1 MQMKRYF
8 EWDDKKAASN
18 LRKHGVAFED
28 AVQVFKDPLCA
39 SAVGRIENGQERWK
53 TVGLFKDEVL
63 LYVAHTLAIEESNNE
78 TAEVIRIISARR
90 ATRIER
96 KDYERG

>member
-1 MQMKRYF
+1 MKRYF
-8 EWDDKKAASN
+8 EWDGKKAASN

-28 AVQVFKDPLCA
+28 ATQIFRDPLCA
-39 SAVGRIENGQERWK
+39 SVLERIENGQERWQ

-96 KDYERG
+96 KNYERG

>member
-1 MQMKRYF
+1 MKRYF

-28 AVQVFKDPLCA
+28 AAQVFKDPLCA
-39 SAVGRIENGQERWK
+39 SAVERIENTQQRWQ
-53 TVGLFKDEVL
+53 TVGAFKDEVL
-63 LYVAHTLAIEESNNE
+63 LTVAHTVAVEEDEGE
-78 TAEVIRIISARR
+78 TAEIIRIISARR

-96 KDYERG
+96 KRYEHG

>member
-1 MQMKRYF
+1 MKRYF

-18 LRKHGVAFED
+18 LRKHGIAFDD

-39 SAVGRIENGQERWK
+39 SAVERIENGQERWQ
-53 TVGLFKDEVL
+53 TVGLFKGEVL
-63 LYVAHTLAIEESNNE
+63 LTVAHTLIIEAGSNE

-90 ATRIER
+90 ATRVER
-96 KDYERG
+96 KCYERG